1 MNPDAV
7 IIAQRIDDAG
17 LAAVRRLAGA
27 AAVTVVPMFD
37 GESQLEAGLAAR
49 CRVLFADGV
58 PANLADLTN
67 LRWLQLS
74 SAGYEHV
81 AGQGLGEHV
90 IVTNASGV
98 NDVPIAEWCLAM
110 MLTFERD
117 MRGLFDMQRRHAWE
131 RLPRFQSELR
141 GRRLGIIGY
150 GSIGRTLA
158 QLAAA
163 FGLTISVMTRAPIG
177 PRAGHYAVPGSSDI
191 AGALPERRYT
201 FDEREEFLG
210 QLDYLALTIPIAA
223 GTRSLIGEHELRALP
238 THAVV
243 LNPSRG
249 RLIDETALLR
259 ALTEGWIG
267 GVALD
272 THFAYPLP
280 PEHPL
285 WDMPNA
291 VLTPHISGSTG
302 SRMFL
307 PRLWELF
314 AHNLAAWMRGDA
326 LLNVIAASDLR

>member
-1 MNPDAV
+1 MNPDQIV
-7 IIAQRIDDAG
+7 IAQRIDDAG
-17 LAAVRRLAGA
+17 LAAVRRLAGP

-37 GESQLEAGLAAR
+37 AASRLDAGLAAR

-58 PANLADLTN
+58 PANLADLTD

-81 AGQGLGEHV
+81 AGQGLSERV

-110 MLTFERD
+110 MLVFERD
-117 MRGLFDMQRRHAWE
+117 VRGLFDMQRRHAWE

-150 GSIGRTLA
+150 GSIGRTVA
-158 QLAAA
+158 QLASA

-191 AGALPERRYT
+191 AGTLPQRRYT

-210 QLDYLALTIPIAA
+210 QLDYLALTIPIAP
-223 GTRSLIGEHELRALP
+223 GTRSLIGERELRALP
-238 THAVV
+238 AHAVV

-249 RLIDETALLR
+249 HLIDEAALLR

-267 GVALD
+267 GAALD

-280 PEHPL
+280 PGHPL

-314 AHNLAAWMRGDA
+314 AHNLAAWLRGDA
-326 LLNVIAASDLR
+326 LLNVIGASDLR